1 MSTTDTLT
9 PQQARFVEE
18 YLVDLNATQAA
29 VRAGYSAKTA
39 SQQGARLLANVKV
52 QEAIAQAKAARAE
65 RVQVTQDMVLADLL
79 AVASADPNE
88 LIQFRRACCRNCWGD
103 AFRHQE
109 TQGERDVR
117 FAQFEKDRL
126 AAAGKPLEA
135 EFGTFD
141 EKGGI
146 GYDGTRSANPD
157 CPECFGL
164 GVGEVHVPDTRTLTG
179 PARRLYAGVKQT
191 KEGLQVMM
199 RSQDK
204 ALELIGRH
212 LAMFTDKVE
221 LSGKVGLA
229 DRLEAARKRAE
240 QGG

>member
-39 SQQGARLLANVKV
+39 SQQGARLLGNVKV
-52 QEAIAQAKAARAE
+52 QEAIAMAKAARAE

-88 LIQFRRACCRNCWGD
+88 LIQFRRGACPSCWG
-103 AFRHQE
+103 AEEQAEEQE
-109 TQGERDVR
+109 GQAHGGSLKRTRKTAPRV
-117 FAQFEKDRL
+117 
-126 AAAGKPLEA
+126 
-135 EFGTFD
+135 D
-141 EKGGI
+141 EI
-146 GYDGTRSANPD
+146 DPD
-157 CPECFGL
+157 CEVCG
-164 GVGEVHVPDTRTLTG
+164 GEGAGRAYIPDTRHLTG
-179 PARRLYAGVKQT
+179 AARKLYAGVKQT

-240 QGG
+240 QAG